1 MGVRGNAKQEK
12 KIEAMTAIVQEL
24 HPQLNALSAKGVFR
38 KAIAATLEEWKL
50 QDWKELAD
58 RPAATRESFFS
69 TMSSNAASHL
79 LKIGFP
85 PDKTRQLEQRLL
97 QFNKGFVR
105 Q

>member
-1 MGVRGNAKQEK
+1 
-12 KIEAMTAIVQEL
+12 
-24 HPQLNALSAKGVFR
+24 
-38 KAIAATLEEWKL
+38 
-50 QDWKELAD
+50 
-58 RPAATRESFFS
+58 
-69 TMSSNAASHL
+69 MSSNAASHL